1 MTRLFSLGWV
11 SSSSPEDKSW
21 PRLFHI
27 PWTKSNAFSSK
38 ENFLKIKQS
47 LKLFSPWV
55 TWLITAGPSQPESG
69 SCDSIWKC
77 ILSKRK
83 DKGTILVMYVGWQHR
98 ADTKGVHS
106 IEYQLSAYRS
116 YDPQGHPQPHT
127 AGTLSSPGHGQGD
140 EDRPNPAFR
149 SCQKLAGH
157 LSPWSVI
164 FFFLPMKEQPGCV
177 QAADGVML
185 AWQWIPGYVSA
196 CGRMVIITSLWTAL
210 R

>member
-11 SSSSPEDKSW
+11 SSSYPEDKSW

-83 DKGTILVMYVGWQHR
+83 DKGTILVMSVRWQHR

-127 AGTLSSPGHGQGD
+127 AATLRSPGHGQGSWG
-140 EDRPNPAFR
+140 ETQPCF
-149 SCQKLAGH
+149 QKLPKTRRASQP
-157 LSPWSVI
+157 LVSD
-164 FFFLPMKEQPGCV
+164 FFLSAHERAAWLCAGCRWCN
-177 QAADGVML
+177 ACL
-185 AWQWIPGYVSA
+185 AMDPRVSA
-196 CGRMVIITSLWTAL
+196 RERMVIITSLWTAL